1 MNNVIYVD
9 FNSKKK
15 LITST
20 HNSIL
25 KKIFYRIVNFFGP
38 TKTVGKGKSKT
49 RKIL

>member
-25 KKIFYRIVNFFGP
+25 RNIFYRIINFFSP
-38 TKTVGKGKSKT
+38 TKTNRKSKSKI